1 MFSWR
6 DQSLKGVEED
16 WLGARNYCRKRCMDS
31 VSVETSNENEWI
43 KKRLVDE
50 KVKTTKIKTFF
61 ILIDIL
67 YALHSTSQ
75 LYFSHLFLLSENNS
89 HHIRYYKR

>member
-1 MFSWR
+1 
-6 DQSLKGVEED
+6 
-16 WLGARNYCRKRCMDS
+16 MDS

-67 YALHSTSQ
+67 YALHSSLQ
-75 LYFSHLFLLSENNS
+75 LYFSHLFLLSENSS